1 MTHRAL
7 AILVAG
13 LTLSGCASTLVST
26 DRIASSTTDVLGQ
39 PPGSVRIVDR
49 RGDGLTNT
57 YYTAI
62 TRTGVTYRCTLDGGS
77 FLDFGLTNPPNCVR
91 L

>member
-13 LTLSGCASTLVST
+13 LALSGCASTLLST
-26 DRIASSTTDVLGQ
+26 DRISESTTSLLGQ
-39 PPGSVRIVDR
+39 PPGSVRIIDR

-57 YYTAI
+57 YYTAV
-62 TRTGVTYRCTLDGGS
+62 TRTGASYRCTIDGGS
-77 FLDFGLTNPPNCVR
+77 FLDLGLTNPPNCVR